1 MHRLLA
7 AVLLAALAAGP
18 VLAQPKPVKVT
29 LVEDKTGPLEAY
41 AKQLIAGIRLGV
53 EYATHGSNAVAG
65 RPIQFTEK
73 DSQTKP
79 DLGRDL
85 LNEAYN
91 DDDADLAIGGT
102 SSAVALAMLPVA
114 QEARKVLIVDG
125 GVADSITGDK
135 WNRYVFRVDR
145 NSSQDAVS
153 NALAIGKPG
162 TVIATLAQD
171 YAFGRDGVAAFRAAL
186 APTGAKL
193 VHEEYVPANTTDFT
207 APAQRIFDALGK
219 ESGPPGSQ
227 KVLFVIWAGADP
239 LAKLAALDPGRLG
252 ITLSTGGNIIPV
264 LKGYNAYPS
273 LNGMMGAT
281 YYYYGIPKNPA
292 NDWLV
297 AEHQKRFGEPPDFF
311 TACGMA
317 TGIALVT
324 ALEKTG
330 GDASAEKLI
339 PAMEGMTFDS
349 PKGAMLI
356 RAADHQVLQS
366 MYGFTLKIDP
376 SLPWAT
382 PVLTREFGIAD
393 MNIPVMNKR

>member
-1 MHRLLA
+1 MHHRRL
-7 AVLLAALAAGP
+7 LLAALGLATMLAPATGF
-18 VLAQPKPVKVT
+18 AQPRPVKVT
-29 LVEDKTGPLEAY
+29 LIEDKTGPLEAY

-65 RPIQFTEK
+65 RPVQLTEK

-85 LNEAYN
+85 LAEAFN
-91 DDDADLAIGGT
+91 DDDADIAIGGT

-114 QEARKVLIVDG
+114 QDARKVLIVDG
-125 GVADSITGDK
+125 AVADSITGDK

-162 TVIATLAQD
+162 VSVATLAQD
-171 YAFGRDGVAAFRAAL
+171 YAFGRDGVAAFRTAL
-186 APTGAKL
+186 GPTGAKL

-207 APAQRIFDALGK
+207 AAAQRIFDALGK
-219 ESGPPGSQ
+219 QAGP
-227 KVLFVIWAGADP
+227 KILFVIWAGADP
-239 LAKLAALDPGRLG
+239 LSKLAALDPGRLG
-252 ITLSTGGNIIPV
+252 ITLSTGGSILPV

-273 LNGMMGAT
+273 LNGMVGAT
-281 YYYYGIPKNPA
+281 YYYHAFPKNPA

-297 AEHQKRFGEPPDFF
+297 AEHTKRFGGPPDFF

-317 TGIALVT
+317 TGMALVA

-339 PAMEGMTFDS
+339 PAMEGMEFQS
-349 PKGAMLI
+349 PKGPMQF
-356 RAADHQVLQS
+356 RAADHQALQS
-366 MYGFTLKIDP
+366 MYGFTLKVDP
-376 SLPWAT
+376 AQPWAT
-382 PVLTREFGIAD
+382 PVLSREFGIAD
-393 MNIPVMNKR
+393 MTIPVANTR